1 MADGTKVLATRNML
15 VYYVVASNN
24 NTLPLNTVIWGV
36 TWGTPTPQTL
46 PWIQAGYTSG
56 GVHFATEVTRGE
68 IRVDQELDP
77 VLRPATARTA
87 NMNTNL
93 AEFTMANLAT
103 ATGQGTVTTTAATT
117 AARGQDEWAMGSTV
131 DDTFYSMGFDLR
143 HQDNEAIRVVGW
155 RWQPTGSP
163 TFDFTP
169 EAPAL
174 IPLNGTLLPEAT
186 SGRVATIRDVIPR
199 V

>member
-15 VYYVVASNN
+15 VYYVAASSTNALPV
-24 NTLPLNTVIWGV
+24 NTILWGT
-36 TWGTPTPQTL
+36 TWGTPSGQTN
-46 PWIQAGYTSG
+46 PWIAAGYTSG

-87 NMNTNL
+87 SMNTNL

-103 ATGQGTVTTTAATT
+103 ATGQGTVATVAATT
-117 AARGQDEWAMGSTV
+117 AVRGQDEWTMGSTV
-131 DDTFYSMGFDLR
+131 ADTFYSLGFDLR
-143 HQDNEAIRVVGW
+143 HQDSEAVRVVGW
-155 RWQPTGSP
+155 RWQPIGSP

-169 EAPAL
+169 ESAAL
-174 IPLNGTLLPEAT
+174 IPLNGSLLPEAT
-186 SGRVATIRDVIPR
+186 TGRIATIRDVIP
-199 V
+199 VG